1 MRTLALVALVAVGGL
16 AGCASINR
24 AGGANGATV
33 VSEPQT
39 QSSES
44 GAAYDNIA
52 TSGSNPSEPT
62 GPVH

>member
-1 MRTLALVALVAVGGL
+1 MRTFVLVAVVAL
-16 AGCASINR
+16 ATAGCATVNR
-24 AGGANGATV
+24 AGGESGATV
-33 VSEPQT
+33 VSDPQSP
-39 QSSES
+39 SSES